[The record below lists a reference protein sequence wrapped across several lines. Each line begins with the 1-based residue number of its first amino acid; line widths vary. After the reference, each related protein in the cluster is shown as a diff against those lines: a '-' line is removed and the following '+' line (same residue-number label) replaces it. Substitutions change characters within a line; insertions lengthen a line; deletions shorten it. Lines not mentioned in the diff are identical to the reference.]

1 MKKILD
7 IFKKKEKEI
16 EYEVVKS
23 RSGLPIHI
31 LPLPDGINFD
41 IEEEPEKEGNI
52 MSEDYNKT
60 SLEKLKRR
68 LSEWLDWNMT
78 LLEEEPEFEI
88 KSEGKKLFIKVTEK
102 GGRDIDN
109 VKDYFMVLESLKDE
123 NEMNKEIETE

>member
-7 IFKKKEKEI
+7 IFKKKEETD
-16 EYEVVKS
+16 YEVVKS

-31 LPLPDGINFD
+31 LSLPDGINFD
-41 IEEEPEKEGNI
+41 IEDETEKGEE
-52 MSEDYNKT
+52 SEMNFTTT
-60 SLEKLKRR
+60 SLDKLKGR

-78 LLEEEPEFEI
+78 LLEEEPEFQI
-88 KSEGKKLFIKVTEK
+88 KSEGKILFLKVTEK

-109 VKDYFMVLESLKDE
+109 VKDYFMVLESLTDE

>member
-41 IEEEPEKEGNI
+41 IEEEPEKEGNN
-52 MSEDYNKT
+52 D
-60 SLEKLKRR
+60 
-68 LSEWLDWNMT
+68 
-78 LLEEEPEFEI
+78 
-88 KSEGKKLFIKVTEK
+88 
-102 GGRDIDN
+102 
-109 VKDYFMVLESLKDE
+109 
-123 NEMNKEIETE
+123 